1 MEEQISSTFTDK
13 DNKLEISKDS
23 NKNDVPKFE
32 DIVDIKKYNNTI
44 DETLSTKYESTT
56 ETKEKKLKFC
66 CKKLGHTLCL
76 FSDKMG
82 NPFIMIGPH
91 WLMYVIFCGAVTT
104 GYILFSIFFWKKLNL
119 FMIIIGIATLCLYF
133 ISYTGTFL
141 LNPGYPERNEESL
154 LGKPRIK
161 YKYCEYCDIW
171 ERVDM
176 NITHCFECGVC
187 VEGFDHHCPWTGKCI
202 GRKNIYYFNTFL
214 ASVFISFIY
223 FVLALV
229 FIDINND

>member
-1 MEEQISSTFTDK
+1 MEEQISSTFK
-13 DNKLEISKDS
+13 DNDNKIEISKDS
-23 NKNDVPKFE
+23 NRNDVPKFE

-44 DETLSTKYESTT
+44 DETLSTKYESKT
-56 ETKEKKLKFC
+56 ETQKKKLKFR

-104 GYILFSIFFWKKLNL
+104 GYTLFLIFFWNKLNL
-119 FMIIIGIATLCLYF
+119 FMIIIGILAFLLYF

-154 LGKPRIK
+154 LGKPRVK

-187 VEGFDHHCPWTGKCI
+187 VEGLDHHCPWTGKCI

-223 FVLALV
+223 FVIALV